1 VGPVADAGSAELRAI
16 LILQRL
22 PGIGDAGLDPLIARF
37 GTARGALGARL
48 SDFDA
53 VVGPVGERRGDPEIH
68 HRVDEGLSWS
78 AAHGVTVLTRWDEA
92 YPDQLRGIENPPGV
106 LFMKGDRALLEREI
120 VTVVGSRRSTE
131 YGRRVARE
139 VAHAAVRGGAVVASG
154 LALGIDA
161 EAHLAALA
169 AEGKT
174 LAVLGA
180 GLAKPYPRRHAE
192 LFRRIAREGLL
203 ISEFLPHEHALK
215 HHFPRRNRTL
225 AALAKVVVVVEAAEK
240 SGALNTASHATDL
253 GKELLAV
260 PGPIYAPMSRG
271 TNELLRHA
279 LPLLSPAT
287 VLDHLS
293 AGRDPALSLF
303 PLDPPAD
310 VGPDALRVWDALA
323 EAPRH
328 VDELAR
334 AAELAPGRALAA
346 LSQLEIGGWIRQE
359 PGARFARGG
368 V

>member
-1 VGPVADAGSAELRAI
+1 
-16 LILQRL
+16 
-22 PGIGDAGLDPLIARF
+22 
-37 GTARGALGARL
+37 
-48 SDFDA
+48 
-53 VVGPVGERRGDPEIH
+53 
-68 HRVDEGLSWS
+68 
-78 AAHGVTVLTRWDEA
+78 
-92 YPDQLRGIENPPGV
+92 
-106 LFMKGDRALLEREI
+106 
-120 VTVVGSRRSTE
+120 
-131 YGRRVARE
+131 
-139 VAHAAVRGGAVVASG
+139 VVASG

-169 AEGKT
+169 ADGKT

-180 GLAKPYPRRHAE
+180 GLAKPYPRRHAG

-225 AALAKVVVVVEAAEK
+225 AALAQVVVVVEAAER

-253 GKELLAV
+253 GRDLLAV

-271 TNELLRHA
+271 TNELLRRA

-287 VLDHLS
+287 VLEHLS
-293 AGRDPALSLF
+293 GGSGQALSLF

-310 VGPDALRVWDALA
+310 VGPDALRVWNALA

-334 AAELAPGRALAA
+334 AAELAPSRALAA
-346 LSQLEIGGWIRQE
+346 LSRLEVGGWIRQE
-359 PGARFARGG
+359 PGARFARGS